1 MIQLLLALLHFAAGG
16 IGVALMMGG
25 EYIPSPRLI
34 LLTGLALTL
43 IYYAASFLTKGRSK
57 KLQRMLVFSLTVHL
71 SLLLSSYLHSVWAF
85 DKIFSAEMMMKAI
98 LFMLLLLGTYGN
110 FLYMRAE
117 SSYKKKR
124 GNQRIKEPA
133 QESMYKKWKNR
144 KQEPKQ
150 EVMLVLGES
159 TENEE

>member
-1 MIQLLLALLHFAAGG
+1 MIQLMVALLHFVAGG

-25 EYIPSPRLI
+25 EYIPSPKLI
-34 LLTGLALTL
+34 MLAGSALTL
-43 IYYAASFLTKGRSK
+43 VYYAASFVTKGRSK
-57 KLQRMLVFSLTVHL
+57 KIRRLLVFSLTVYI
-71 SLLLSSYLHSVWAF
+71 SLLLSSYLYSAWTF
-85 DKIFSAEMMMKAI
+85 DKIFSAAMMMKAI
-98 LFMLLLLGTYGN
+98 LFMLLLLSTYGN

-133 QESMYKKWKNR
+133 QESMYEKWKNR

-150 EVMLVLGES
+150 EVMIVLGES
-159 TENEE
+159 TENGE